1 MKNKLFIAAF
11 LSLFLL
17 NFFLPSSLQKGFE
30 SLKIYNYFEAK
41 RLFLK
46 SLKNHPCGASYGL
59 SIIYY
64 RNDNPFY
71 NIDSAYKYILLS
83 EKKIK
88 SSNAREKETLQK
100 LNINHPAIDEQK
112 EKIIQRAFEK
122 AKTEN
127 TLESFN
133 WFLTNFL
140 HPSLQKEATS
150 LRNKLAFDN
159 AKKNNFFQSY
169 KDFISM
175 YPDAEQI
182 NDAKWLYDFT
192 LFNSMTKSNNLE
204 TYEAFVKQFPNSPY
218 LSQAED
224 SIFSFFTHNET
235 VQEYRGFIKKY
246 PDNHNVKKAWDIIYF
261 LSTIDFT
268 YSAIANFIFDFPD
281 FPDKQRADADLQR
294 SKMSLFPIMQNG
306 KWGFIDSLGNI
317 RIQCEYDWADN
328 FSGGITMVIHKDKTG
343 YINKA
348 DIIIIPLSY
357 DEANTFHH
365 GLAVVKKE
373 NKFGLISKTGKTILP
388 FEFEDISGNES
399 ADNIIIALKE
409 GIYKYYDAKGKFLFE
424 GKYEKA

>member
-1 MKNKLFIAAF
+1 MKKKFF
-11 LSLFLL
+11 LTFFLFLFS
-17 NFFLPSSLQKGFE
+17 FFLFASSLEKGFE
-30 SLKIYNYFEAK
+30 ALKVYNYFEAK
-41 RLFLK
+41 NQFTK
-46 SLKNHPCGASYGL
+46 AMKTHHAGASYGL

-88 SSNAREKETLQK
+88 SSNTREKETLQK
-100 LNINHPAIDEQK
+100 LSINQPAINEQK
-112 EKIIQRAFEK
+112 EKIIKRAFEK

-127 TLESFN
+127 TVASFN
-133 WFLTNFL
+133 WFITNFL
-140 HPSLQKEATS
+140 HPSLQKETTA

-159 AKKNNFFQSY
+159 AKKINSVQSY
-169 KDFISM
+169 KDFIATYS
-175 YPDAEQI
+175 DAEQI
-182 NDAKWLYDFT
+182 SDAKWLYDFT

-224 SIFSFFTHNET
+224 SIFSFFTCNET

-246 PDNHNVKKAWDIIYF
+246 SNNHNVKKAWDIIYF

-294 SKMSLFPIMQNG
+294 SKMNLFPVIQDG
-306 KWGFIDSLGNI
+306 KWGFMDSLGNI
-317 RIQCEYDWADN
+317 QIQCAYDWADN
-328 FSGGITMVIHKDKTG
+328 FSGGTAVVILNDKSG

-348 DIIIIPLSY
+348 GNIIIPLSY
-357 DEANTFHH
+357 NEANTFHY

-373 NKFGLISKTGKTILP
+373 NKFGLISKTGQLILP
-388 FEFEDISGNES
+388 FEFDDISGNEN

-409 GIYKYYDAKGKFLFE
+409 GIYKY
-424 GKYEKA
+424 